1 MGSTRQQD
9 RSLGGGISLPQ
20 WMKGKFDSRFDFDES
35 TFSPPSHDDN
45 FFYLRYPKA
54 QANQSSDT
62 QGYRPID
69 QVITENKI
77 SSSKSQTQTENRDVP
92 QTKEQREIDFSKHPI
107 ACQPFVPSV
116 GNKGNQEAR
125 PVKTVIAGNVK
136 AKSQGT
142 DDGFHGE
149 PALCGK
155 SIVHV
160 ANQMI
165 SGKFNK
171 VITEQMEGRPKKG
184 SKSLPATP
192 VTTPTATPDSSPK
205 ARRKLPPSR
214 YFAGSYGADRDK
226 FQTGWI
232 LSSLLGQ
239 TKELV
244 TPKIDEEDESL
255 VDAPPPPKTFNR
267 KKSISS
273 QNLTYIGKEEKN
285 ENASKST
292 YTGVFQAK
300 PTELREMNFWSPTSM

>member
-1 MGSTRQQD
+1 
-9 RSLGGGISLPQ
+9 
-20 WMKGKFDSRFDFDES
+20 MKGKFDSRFDFDES
-35 TFSPPSHDDN
+35 TFSPPAHDDN
-45 FFYLRYPKA
+45 FFYVRYPKT
-54 QANQSSDT
+54 QANQSSDS
-62 QGYRPID
+62 QGYRPIN
-69 QVITENKI
+69 QVITENQI
-77 SSSKSQTQTENRDVP
+77 SSSKSQTQTETREVS
-92 QTKEQREIDFSKHPI
+92 QTKEQREVDFSKHPI
-107 ACQPFVPSV
+107 ACQPFVPSAA
-116 GNKGNQEAR
+116 NKGNQEGKL
-125 PVKTVIAGNVK
+125 VKTVIAGNVK

-165 SGKFNK
+165 SGKFSK
-171 VITEQMEGRPKKG
+171 VITEQMEGKPKKG

-192 VTTPTATPDSSPK
+192 VTSPTATPDSSPK
-205 ARRKLPPSR
+205 SRRKLPPSR
-214 YFAGSYGADRDK
+214 YYTGSLVPDRDK
-226 FQTGWI
+226 YQTGWI

-239 TKELV
+239 TKELA
-244 TPKIDEEDESL
+244 TPKIDEEDESV
-255 VDAPPPPKTFNR
+255 VDVSPPPKMLSR

-292 YTGVFQAK
+292 YTSVFQAK